1 MIIFKE
7 SAALVKYLATQ
18 KDKGQIV
25 GFVPTMG
32 ALHNGH
38 TSLIALSKKNTD
50 ITVCSIFINPT
61 QFNNP
66 EDFKKYPITLGSDIV
81 QLEKA
86 GCDVLF
92 IPPVTEIYPKGFQ
105 NPIKYNLGE
114 IEFLLEGAHR
124 PGHFQGVCQVVEQ
137 LLCIVEPDTLFL
149 GQKDFQQTLVIKK
162 MIALKAINVSVVVG
176 PTERLLTGLAMSSR
190 NMRLTNDQ
198 VEKAS
203 AIFQMLIYIKQQITL
218 QPITQLEDYATR
230 YLLSNGFDS
239 VDYVSVVSVPDL
251 KPIITLRQHKQLILV
266 IAATI
271 GGVRLIDNMM
281 MA

>member
-162 MIALKAINVSVVVG
+162 MIALKAINVSVEVG

>member
-92 IPPVTEIYPKGFQ
+92 IPPVTEIYPNGFQ

-239 VDYVSVVSVPDL
+239 VGYVSVVSVPDL

>member
-92 IPPVTEIYPKGFQ
+92 IPPVTEIYPNGFQ

-162 MIALKAINVSVVVG
+162 IIALKAINVSVVVG

-230 YLLSNGFDS
+230 YLLSNGFNS

>member
-66 EDFKKYPITLGSDIV
+66 EDFKKYPITLGCDIV

-92 IPPVTEIYPKGFQ
+92 IPPVTEIYPNGFQ

-239 VDYVSVVSVPDL
+239 VGYVSVVSVPDL

>member
-92 IPPVTEIYPKGFQ
+92 IPPVTEIYPNGFQ

-230 YLLSNGFDS
+230 YLLSNGFNS

-251 KPIITLRQHKQLILV
+251 KPIITLRQHQQLILV
-266 IAATI
+266 VAATI

>member
-92 IPPVTEIYPKGFQ
+92 IPPVTEIYPNGFQ

-251 KPIITLRQHKQLILV
+251 KPIITLRQHQQLILV

>member
-230 YLLSNGFDS
+230 YLLSNGFNS

>member
-92 IPPVTEIYPKGFQ
+92 IPPVTEIYPNGFQ

-230 YLLSNGFDS
+230 YLLSNGFNS

>member
-92 IPPVTEIYPKGFQ
+92 IPPVTEIYPNGFQ

>member
-92 IPPVTEIYPKGFQ
+92 IAPVTEIYPNGFQ

-251 KPIITLRQHKQLILV
+251 KPIITLRQHQQLILV
-266 IAATI
+266 VAATI

>member
-92 IPPVTEIYPKGFQ
+92 IPPVTEIYPNGFQ

-251 KPIITLRQHKQLILV
+251 KPIITLRQHQQLILV
-266 IAATI
+266 VAATI

>member
-7 SAALVKYLATQ
+7 STSLAKYLATQ
-18 KDKGQIV
+18 KIKATIL

-32 ALHNGH
+32 ALHDGH
-38 TSLIALSKKNTD
+38 LSLIMLSKKETD

-61 QFNNP
+61 QFSNS
-66 EDFKKYPITLGSDIV
+66 EDFKKYPMTLGADII

-92 IPPVTEIYPKGFQ
+92 VPAVTEIYPNGFY
-105 NPIKYNLGE
+105 NPGTYNLGE

-137 LLCIVEPDTLFL
+137 LLRIVEPDTLFL

-162 MIALKAINVSVVVG
+162 MITLRAINVHMVIG
-176 PTERLLTGLAMSSR
+176 PTERLTSGLAMSSR
-190 NMRLTNDQ
+190 NMRLTNDGIK
-198 VEKAS
+198 KAA
-203 AIFQMLIYIKQQITL
+203 AIYEMLIYIKQQITL
-218 QPITQLEDYATR
+218 QPITKLENHATR
-230 YLLSNGFDS
+230 YLLNNGFGS
-239 VDYVSVVSVPDL
+239 VDYVSVVSIADL
-251 KPIITLRQHKQLILV
+251 KPVSTLKQCRQLLLV

-271 GGVRLIDNMM
+271 CGVRLIDNMM
-281 MA
+281 LD

>member
-162 MIALKAINVSVVVG
+162 MIALKAINVSVEVG

-251 KPIITLRQHKQLILV
+251 KPIFTLRQHQQLILV

>member
-92 IPPVTEIYPKGFQ
+92 IPPVTEIYPNGFQ

-176 PTERLLTGLAMSSR
+176 PTERLLIGLAMSSR

-230 YLLSNGFDS
+230 YLLSNGFNS